1 MNMIIH
7 QYPCHDTG
15 SRSLHHL
22 THPAKK
28 ISSIFIIVKDPAS
41 LNAANHY
48 MVKRSRGI

>member
-15 SRSLHHL
+15 SRSLYDL

-28 ISSIFIIVKDPAS
+28 IPSIFVIMKDPAS
-41 LNAANHY
+41 FNAANHH
-48 MVKRSRGI
+48 MVKGSRGI

>member
-15 SRSLHHL
+15 SRSLHDL